1 MGMATFLDSAA
12 LRYPYPSL
20 LIHGATTTLLQN
32 VEVQAIALQ
41 SSIPSFHSIRL
52 CHHIHSFASLSFGA
66 STSAATRVVL
76 SVGSWVSYSHHRLN
90 HSE

>member
-20 LIHGATTTLLQN
+20 LIHGATTTLLQS

-41 SSIPSFHSIRL
+41 SSIPN
-52 CHHIHSFASLSFGA
+52 
-66 STSAATRVVL
+66 
-76 SVGSWVSYSHHRLN
+76 YHRI
-90 HSE
+90 